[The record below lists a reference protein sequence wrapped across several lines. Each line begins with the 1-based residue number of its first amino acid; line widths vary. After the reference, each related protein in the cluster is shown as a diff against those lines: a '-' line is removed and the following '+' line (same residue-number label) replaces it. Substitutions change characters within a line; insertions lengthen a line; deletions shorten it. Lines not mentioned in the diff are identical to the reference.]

1 MKLKKKS
8 VAAVLT
14 LSMSMGSV
22 LSMVPVFAESAQ
34 QNLALNKTAYV
45 SAEYGTLPRKN
56 LTDGDDDTR
65 WSTESAPTQW
75 AYVDL
80 GQEFEM
86 NKFQMIWE
94 NEGNYASNYNIYV
107 SNDPN
112 NWGEPVLSRTD
123 NKNVISEELL
133 GSKVSGRYVKLEVTA
148 VKGYPN
154 VSCREFKIFN
164 TDEKVQDPSENIA
177 LKKTAVASSE
187 EAASV
192 KAANAVDGNTS
203 SRSSRWGS
211 DVGNGPDWIYVDLGE
226 RMNVNTVKVFWETR
240 KATAYKIQIADTE
253 STPQESDWQT
263 VKEFKDRPKSLTEK
277 IVLDQIYKARYV
289 RLYVDSHTSED
300 PDGGIAWNTISI
312 YELEVYG
319 GNPDEKMSM
328 SDVLNEIQVET
339 PKTGDK
345 KLKVTLPE
353 VEGYTVEYNGTDFE
367 QIIDEDLTIY
377 QPISDKDVKVSFK
390 ITDNDTNDYKF
401 KEIAVTVPGS
411 QKNDETANKAPN
423 VLPELAEWNG
433 GHGNYTVSKGA
444 RIVYKDSSLQKTA
457 EALANDYE
465 DITGK
470 SIAVV
475 KGESKTGDIT
485 LALTKDKSLG
495 LQDEGYLMDIDDS
508 INIKAETTTGAY
520 WATRTILQSIKQ
532 SGNVPCG
539 TTRDYPL
546 YKVRSFILD
555 VGRKTFTMDYLKQI
569 VKQMSWYKMNDF
581 QVHLNDNLIPIESLA
596 DPMTGYSAFRLES
609 DVKKGGNN
617 GLNQQDLTS
626 TDLFYTKKEFKDFIK
641 DSRDYGVDIVPEIDT
656 PAHSL
661 ALTKVRPDLRHGT
674 NGRENDHLALRD
686 KYDES
691 LEFVQSIFDEYMT
704 TSDPIF
710 DEQTTVH
717 VGADE
722 YNADKEAYR
731 RFSDDMLKYVQNS
744 GRTARIWGSLTQCS
758 GKTPVRSKDVQMNL
772 WNFGYANMD
781 QMYEQGYDLINCND
795 AQYYIVPNA
804 GYYYDYLNSNILYN
818 QAINSISGVTIPAG
832 DEQMLGGAIA
842 VWNDMTDYLENGISE
857 YDVYDRLQNAIP
869 LFGAKLWGKGD
880 KTLDQANSLRTT
892 LGDAPGT
899 NFGYEAAKDENGMI
913 AHYDL
918 DNLNQLKGHENIE
931 LASLDSHDALHLLG
945 DTSYA
950 TTSLDTVGLNN
961 DLRVKVKRESSS
973 EEEQILFESSYGSIK
988 AVQKG
993 TGKVGLSREN
1003 HDYSFNYELPVNQ
1016 WVELEFKNRKEVI
1029 DLYVNGQFVDTLGDD
1044 EQANGRPL
1052 KATMMIPMERIGSKE
1067 HAFKGYV
1074 DDIRLGSEKSF
1085 ASTME
1090 LDYLVTSASHIAEE
1104 SQNKQLQEKL
1114 KEAKVALKEYDPN
1127 EQTISTLTD
1136 EIKELVNGIDYKKAN
1151 YTRVDHYLNSIP
1163 KDLSIYTED
1172 SVKNLQFVIDMIQRE
1187 LPKSMQDTVDQYEV
1201 ELTKALTKLQL
1212 KSQVNVNYIDKS
1224 KLTATAS
1231 SYQHDGSDPKN
1242 VLDDNPS
1249 TMWHTDWNLST
1260 PHWIAF
1266 ENKEEMSV
1274 NGLTYVP
1281 RQTGKNGNV
1290 TKYRIEIS
1298 DDGVN
1303 WKTVKEGNLS
1313 SDSSTKVIEFDT
1325 VKTKHLRLYYVEAVN
1340 NNGSAAEIKLH
1351 RADVPADVDGLKDVI
1366 NKAKAMEDIG
1376 YLSTSWNHLQD
1387 TIKAAEGLVNAENPN
1402 ANEIEIMKRQLT
1414 DAMVK
1419 LVLSVDNEKL
1429 KSFVDD
1435 LSNLEQ
1441 KDYTKDS
1448 WKQFQTVLKEAQD
1461 VLSNLDATKDEIND
1475 MYQKLLDAY
1484 NGLVILNDKS
1494 GLTDLISKAD
1504 QLQEKDYTK
1513 DSWKQLVEALTQA
1526 KEVSAKED
1534 ATKEEINEAISNL
1547 EKTMNAL
1554 KKVDSSTKDDNTS
1567 KGNASSKDN
1576 QVITSTTKNDKKQSS
1591 TAKTGDETNIILFVL
1606 MAFMSWLG
1614 IKKVKKEE
1622 L

>member
-1 MKLKKKS
+1 
-8 VAAVLT
+8 
-14 LSMSMGSV
+14 
-22 LSMVPVFAESAQ
+22 MV
-34 QNLALNKTAYV
+34 NL
-45 SAEYGTLPRKN
+45 
-56 LTDGDDDTR
+56 
-65 WSTESAPTQW
+65 
-75 AYVDL
+75 
-80 GQEFEM
+80 
-86 NKFQMIWE
+86 
-94 NEGNYASNYNIYV
+94 
-107 SNDPN
+107 
-112 NWGEPVLSRTD
+112 
-123 NKNVISEELL
+123 
-133 GSKVSGRYVKLEVTA
+133 
-148 VKGYPN
+148 
-154 VSCREFKIFN
+154 
-164 TDEKVQDPSENIA
+164 
-177 LKKTAVASSE
+177 
-187 EAASV
+187 
-192 KAANAVDGNTS
+192 
-203 SRSSRWGS
+203 
-211 DVGNGPDWIYVDLGE
+211 
-226 RMNVNTVKVFWETR
+226 
-240 KATAYKIQIADTE
+240 
-253 STPQESDWQT
+253 
-263 VKEFKDRPKSLTEK
+263 
-277 IVLDQIYKARYV
+277 
-289 RLYVDSHTSED
+289 
-300 PDGGIAWNTISI
+300 
-312 YELEVYG
+312 
-319 GNPDEKMSM
+319 
-328 SDVLNEIQVET
+328 
-339 PKTGDK
+339 
-345 KLKVTLPE
+345 
-353 VEGYTVEYNGTDFE
+353 
-367 QIIDEDLTIY
+367 
-377 QPISDKDVKVSFK
+377 
-390 ITDNDTNDYKF
+390 
-401 KEIAVTVPGS
+401 
-411 QKNDETANKAPN
+411 
-423 VLPELAEWNG
+423 
-433 GHGNYTVSKGA
+433 
-444 RIVYKDSSLQKTA
+444 
-457 EALANDYE
+457 
-465 DITGK
+465 
-470 SIAVV
+470 
-475 KGESKTGDIT
+475 
-485 LALTKDKSLG
+485 
-495 LQDEGYLMDIDDS
+495 
-508 INIKAETTTGAY
+508 
-520 WATRTILQSIKQ
+520 
-532 SGNVPCG
+532 
-539 TTRDYPL
+539 
-546 YKVRSFILD
+546 
-555 VGRKTFTMDYLKQI
+555 
-569 VKQMSWYKMNDF
+569 
-581 QVHLNDNLIPIESLA
+581 
-596 DPMTGYSAFRLES
+596 
-609 DVKKGGNN
+609 
-617 GLNQQDLTS
+617 
-626 TDLFYTKKEFKDFIK
+626 
-641 DSRDYGVDIVPEIDT
+641 
-656 PAHSL
+656 
-661 ALTKVRPDLRHGT
+661 
-674 NGRENDHLALRD
+674 
-686 KYDES
+686 
-691 LEFVQSIFDEYMT
+691 
-704 TSDPIF
+704 
-710 DEQTTVH
+710 
-717 VGADE
+717 
-722 YNADKEAYR
+722 
-731 RFSDDMLKYVQNS
+731 
-744 GRTARIWGSLTQCS
+744 
-758 GKTPVRSKDVQMNL
+758 
-772 WNFGYANMD
+772 
-781 QMYEQGYDLINCND
+781 
-795 AQYYIVPNA
+795 
-804 GYYYDYLNSNILYN
+804 
-818 QAINSISGVTIPAG
+818 
-832 DEQMLGGAIA
+832 
-842 VWNDMTDYLENGISE
+842 
-857 YDVYDRLQNAIP
+857 
-869 LFGAKLWGKGD
+869 
-880 KTLDQANSLRTT
+880 
-892 LGDAPGT
+892 
-899 NFGYEAAKDENGMI
+899 
-913 AHYDL
+913 
-918 DNLNQLKGHENIE
+918 
-931 LASLDSHDALHLLG
+931 
-945 DTSYA
+945 
-950 TTSLDTVGLNN
+950 
-961 DLRVKVKRESSS
+961 
-973 EEEQILFESSYGSIK
+973 
-988 AVQKG
+988 
-993 TGKVGLSREN
+993 
-1003 HDYSFNYELPVNQ
+1003 
-1016 WVELEFKNRKEVI
+1016 
-1029 DLYVNGQFVDTLGDD
+1029 VDTLGDD
-1044 EQANGRPL
+1044 EQVNGRPL

-1172 SVKNLQFVIDMIQRE
+1172 SVKNLQFAIDMIQRE

-1484 NGLVILNDKS
+1484 NGLVTLNDKS

-1567 KGNASSKDN
+1567 KGNTSSKDN
-1576 QVITSTTKNDKKQSS
+1576 QVITSTTKNDKKRSS

>member
-1 MKLKKKS
+1 
-8 VAAVLT
+8 
-14 LSMSMGSV
+14 
-22 LSMVPVFAESAQ
+22 
-34 QNLALNKTAYV
+34 
-45 SAEYGTLPRKN
+45 
-56 LTDGDDDTR
+56 
-65 WSTESAPTQW
+65 
-75 AYVDL
+75 
-80 GQEFEM
+80 
-86 NKFQMIWE
+86 
-94 NEGNYASNYNIYV
+94 
-107 SNDPN
+107 
-112 NWGEPVLSRTD
+112 
-123 NKNVISEELL
+123 
-133 GSKVSGRYVKLEVTA
+133 
-148 VKGYPN
+148 
-154 VSCREFKIFN
+154 
-164 TDEKVQDPSENIA
+164 
-177 LKKTAVASSE
+177 
-187 EAASV
+187 
-192 KAANAVDGNTS
+192 
-203 SRSSRWGS
+203 
-211 DVGNGPDWIYVDLGE
+211 
-226 RMNVNTVKVFWETR
+226 
-240 KATAYKIQIADTE
+240 
-253 STPQESDWQT
+253 
-263 VKEFKDRPKSLTEK
+263 
-277 IVLDQIYKARYV
+277 
-289 RLYVDSHTSED
+289 
-300 PDGGIAWNTISI
+300 
-312 YELEVYG
+312 
-319 GNPDEKMSM
+319 
-328 SDVLNEIQVET
+328 
-339 PKTGDK
+339 
-345 KLKVTLPE
+345 
-353 VEGYTVEYNGTDFE
+353 
-367 QIIDEDLTIY
+367 
-377 QPISDKDVKVSFK
+377 
-390 ITDNDTNDYKF
+390 
-401 KEIAVTVPGS
+401 
-411 QKNDETANKAPN
+411 
-423 VLPELAEWNG
+423 
-433 GHGNYTVSKGA
+433 
-444 RIVYKDSSLQKTA
+444 
-457 EALANDYE
+457 
-465 DITGK
+465 
-470 SIAVV
+470 
-475 KGESKTGDIT
+475 
-485 LALTKDKSLG
+485 
-495 LQDEGYLMDIDDS
+495 
-508 INIKAETTTGAY
+508 
-520 WATRTILQSIKQ
+520 
-532 SGNVPCG
+532 
-539 TTRDYPL
+539 
-546 YKVRSFILD
+546 
-555 VGRKTFTMDYLKQI
+555 
-569 VKQMSWYKMNDF
+569 
-581 QVHLNDNLIPIESLA
+581 
-596 DPMTGYSAFRLES
+596 
-609 DVKKGGNN
+609 
-617 GLNQQDLTS
+617 
-626 TDLFYTKKEFKDFIK
+626 
-641 DSRDYGVDIVPEIDT
+641 
-656 PAHSL
+656 
-661 ALTKVRPDLRHGT
+661 
-674 NGRENDHLALRD
+674 
-686 KYDES
+686 
-691 LEFVQSIFDEYMT
+691 
-704 TSDPIF
+704 
-710 DEQTTVH
+710 
-717 VGADE
+717 
-722 YNADKEAYR
+722 
-731 RFSDDMLKYVQNS
+731 
-744 GRTARIWGSLTQCS
+744 
-758 GKTPVRSKDVQMNL
+758 
-772 WNFGYANMD
+772 
-781 QMYEQGYDLINCND
+781 
-795 AQYYIVPNA
+795 
-804 GYYYDYLNSNILYN
+804 
-818 QAINSISGVTIPAG
+818 
-832 DEQMLGGAIA
+832 
-842 VWNDMTDYLENGISE
+842 
-857 YDVYDRLQNAIP
+857 
-869 LFGAKLWGKGD
+869 
-880 KTLDQANSLRTT
+880 
-892 LGDAPGT
+892 
-899 NFGYEAAKDENGMI
+899 
-913 AHYDL
+913 
-918 DNLNQLKGHENIE
+918 
-931 LASLDSHDALHLLG
+931 
-945 DTSYA
+945 
-950 TTSLDTVGLNN
+950 
-961 DLRVKVKRESSS
+961 
-973 EEEQILFESSYGSIK
+973 
-988 AVQKG
+988 
-993 TGKVGLSREN
+993 
-1003 HDYSFNYELPVNQ
+1003 
-1016 WVELEFKNRKEVI
+1016 
-1029 DLYVNGQFVDTLGDD
+1029 
-1044 EQANGRPL
+1044 
-1052 KATMMIPMERIGSKE
+1052 MERIGSKE

-1127 EQTISTLTD
+1127 EPTISTLID

-1163 KDLSIYTED
+1163 KDLSIYTEN

-1231 SYQHDGSDPKN
+1231 SYQHDGSDHKN

-1325 VKTKHLRLYYVEAVN
+1325 VKTKHLRLYYVEAIN

-1484 NGLVILNDKS
+1484 NGLVTLNDKS

>member
-1 MKLKKKS
+1 
-8 VAAVLT
+8 
-14 LSMSMGSV
+14 
-22 LSMVPVFAESAQ
+22 
-34 QNLALNKTAYV
+34 
-45 SAEYGTLPRKN
+45 
-56 LTDGDDDTR
+56 
-65 WSTESAPTQW
+65 
-75 AYVDL
+75 
-80 GQEFEM
+80 
-86 NKFQMIWE
+86 
-94 NEGNYASNYNIYV
+94 
-107 SNDPN
+107 
-112 NWGEPVLSRTD
+112 
-123 NKNVISEELL
+123 
-133 GSKVSGRYVKLEVTA
+133 
-148 VKGYPN
+148 
-154 VSCREFKIFN
+154 
-164 TDEKVQDPSENIA
+164 
-177 LKKTAVASSE
+177 
-187 EAASV
+187 
-192 KAANAVDGNTS
+192 
-203 SRSSRWGS
+203 
-211 DVGNGPDWIYVDLGE
+211 
-226 RMNVNTVKVFWETR
+226 
-240 KATAYKIQIADTE
+240 
-253 STPQESDWQT
+253 
-263 VKEFKDRPKSLTEK
+263 
-277 IVLDQIYKARYV
+277 
-289 RLYVDSHTSED
+289 
-300 PDGGIAWNTISI
+300 
-312 YELEVYG
+312 
-319 GNPDEKMSM
+319 
-328 SDVLNEIQVET
+328 
-339 PKTGDK
+339 
-345 KLKVTLPE
+345 
-353 VEGYTVEYNGTDFE
+353 
-367 QIIDEDLTIY
+367 
-377 QPISDKDVKVSFK
+377 
-390 ITDNDTNDYKF
+390 
-401 KEIAVTVPGS
+401 
-411 QKNDETANKAPN
+411 
-423 VLPELAEWNG
+423 
-433 GHGNYTVSKGA
+433 
-444 RIVYKDSSLQKTA
+444 
-457 EALANDYE
+457 
-465 DITGK
+465 
-470 SIAVV
+470 
-475 KGESKTGDIT
+475 
-485 LALTKDKSLG
+485 
-495 LQDEGYLMDIDDS
+495 
-508 INIKAETTTGAY
+508 
-520 WATRTILQSIKQ
+520 
-532 SGNVPCG
+532 
-539 TTRDYPL
+539 
-546 YKVRSFILD
+546 
-555 VGRKTFTMDYLKQI
+555 
-569 VKQMSWYKMNDF
+569 
-581 QVHLNDNLIPIESLA
+581 
-596 DPMTGYSAFRLES
+596 
-609 DVKKGGNN
+609 
-617 GLNQQDLTS
+617 
-626 TDLFYTKKEFKDFIK
+626 
-641 DSRDYGVDIVPEIDT
+641 
-656 PAHSL
+656 
-661 ALTKVRPDLRHGT
+661 
-674 NGRENDHLALRD
+674 
-686 KYDES
+686 
-691 LEFVQSIFDEYMT
+691 
-704 TSDPIF
+704 
-710 DEQTTVH
+710 
-717 VGADE
+717 
-722 YNADKEAYR
+722 
-731 RFSDDMLKYVQNS
+731 
-744 GRTARIWGSLTQCS
+744 
-758 GKTPVRSKDVQMNL
+758 
-772 WNFGYANMD
+772 
-781 QMYEQGYDLINCND
+781 
-795 AQYYIVPNA
+795 
-804 GYYYDYLNSNILYN
+804 
-818 QAINSISGVTIPAG
+818 
-832 DEQMLGGAIA
+832 
-842 VWNDMTDYLENGISE
+842 
-857 YDVYDRLQNAIP
+857 
-869 LFGAKLWGKGD
+869 
-880 KTLDQANSLRTT
+880 
-892 LGDAPGT
+892 
-899 NFGYEAAKDENGMI
+899 
-913 AHYDL
+913 
-918 DNLNQLKGHENIE
+918 
-931 LASLDSHDALHLLG
+931 
-945 DTSYA
+945 
-950 TTSLDTVGLNN
+950 
-961 DLRVKVKRESSS
+961 
-973 EEEQILFESSYGSIK
+973 
-988 AVQKG
+988 
-993 TGKVGLSREN
+993 
-1003 HDYSFNYELPVNQ
+1003 
-1016 WVELEFKNRKEVI
+1016 
-1029 DLYVNGQFVDTLGDD
+1029 
-1044 EQANGRPL
+1044 
-1052 KATMMIPMERIGSKE
+1052 MERIGSKE

-1127 EQTISTLTD
+1127 EQTILTLTD

-1172 SVKNLQFVIDMIQRE
+1172 SVKNLQFAIDMIQRE

-1325 VKTKHLRLYYVEAVN
+1325 VKTKHLRLYYVEAIN

-1484 NGLVILNDKS
+1484 NGLVTLNDKS

>member
-1 MKLKKKS
+1 
-8 VAAVLT
+8 
-14 LSMSMGSV
+14 
-22 LSMVPVFAESAQ
+22 
-34 QNLALNKTAYV
+34 
-45 SAEYGTLPRKN
+45 
-56 LTDGDDDTR
+56 
-65 WSTESAPTQW
+65 
-75 AYVDL
+75 
-80 GQEFEM
+80 
-86 NKFQMIWE
+86 
-94 NEGNYASNYNIYV
+94 
-107 SNDPN
+107 
-112 NWGEPVLSRTD
+112 
-123 NKNVISEELL
+123 
-133 GSKVSGRYVKLEVTA
+133 
-148 VKGYPN
+148 
-154 VSCREFKIFN
+154 
-164 TDEKVQDPSENIA
+164 
-177 LKKTAVASSE
+177 
-187 EAASV
+187 
-192 KAANAVDGNTS
+192 
-203 SRSSRWGS
+203 
-211 DVGNGPDWIYVDLGE
+211 
-226 RMNVNTVKVFWETR
+226 
-240 KATAYKIQIADTE
+240 
-253 STPQESDWQT
+253 
-263 VKEFKDRPKSLTEK
+263 
-277 IVLDQIYKARYV
+277 
-289 RLYVDSHTSED
+289 
-300 PDGGIAWNTISI
+300 
-312 YELEVYG
+312 
-319 GNPDEKMSM
+319 
-328 SDVLNEIQVET
+328 
-339 PKTGDK
+339 
-345 KLKVTLPE
+345 
-353 VEGYTVEYNGTDFE
+353 
-367 QIIDEDLTIY
+367 
-377 QPISDKDVKVSFK
+377 
-390 ITDNDTNDYKF
+390 
-401 KEIAVTVPGS
+401 
-411 QKNDETANKAPN
+411 
-423 VLPELAEWNG
+423 
-433 GHGNYTVSKGA
+433 
-444 RIVYKDSSLQKTA
+444 
-457 EALANDYE
+457 
-465 DITGK
+465 
-470 SIAVV
+470 
-475 KGESKTGDIT
+475 
-485 LALTKDKSLG
+485 
-495 LQDEGYLMDIDDS
+495 
-508 INIKAETTTGAY
+508 
-520 WATRTILQSIKQ
+520 
-532 SGNVPCG
+532 
-539 TTRDYPL
+539 
-546 YKVRSFILD
+546 
-555 VGRKTFTMDYLKQI
+555 
-569 VKQMSWYKMNDF
+569 
-581 QVHLNDNLIPIESLA
+581 
-596 DPMTGYSAFRLES
+596 
-609 DVKKGGNN
+609 
-617 GLNQQDLTS
+617 
-626 TDLFYTKKEFKDFIK
+626 
-641 DSRDYGVDIVPEIDT
+641 
-656 PAHSL
+656 
-661 ALTKVRPDLRHGT
+661 
-674 NGRENDHLALRD
+674 
-686 KYDES
+686 
-691 LEFVQSIFDEYMT
+691 
-704 TSDPIF
+704 
-710 DEQTTVH
+710 
-717 VGADE
+717 
-722 YNADKEAYR
+722 
-731 RFSDDMLKYVQNS
+731 
-744 GRTARIWGSLTQCS
+744 
-758 GKTPVRSKDVQMNL
+758 
-772 WNFGYANMD
+772 
-781 QMYEQGYDLINCND
+781 
-795 AQYYIVPNA
+795 
-804 GYYYDYLNSNILYN
+804 
-818 QAINSISGVTIPAG
+818 
-832 DEQMLGGAIA
+832 
-842 VWNDMTDYLENGISE
+842 
-857 YDVYDRLQNAIP
+857 
-869 LFGAKLWGKGD
+869 
-880 KTLDQANSLRTT
+880 
-892 LGDAPGT
+892 
-899 NFGYEAAKDENGMI
+899 
-913 AHYDL
+913 
-918 DNLNQLKGHENIE
+918 
-931 LASLDSHDALHLLG
+931 
-945 DTSYA
+945 
-950 TTSLDTVGLNN
+950 
-961 DLRVKVKRESSS
+961 
-973 EEEQILFESSYGSIK
+973 
-988 AVQKG
+988 
-993 TGKVGLSREN
+993 
-1003 HDYSFNYELPVNQ
+1003 
-1016 WVELEFKNRKEVI
+1016 
-1029 DLYVNGQFVDTLGDD
+1029 
-1044 EQANGRPL
+1044 
-1052 KATMMIPMERIGSKE
+1052 MERIGSKE

-1376 YLSTSWNHLQD
+1376 YLSTSWNYLQD

-1484 NGLVILNDKS
+1484 NGLVTLNDKS

-1554 KKVDSSTKDDNTS
+1554 KKVDSSNKDDNTS

>member
-1 MKLKKKS
+1 
-8 VAAVLT
+8 
-14 LSMSMGSV
+14 
-22 LSMVPVFAESAQ
+22 
-34 QNLALNKTAYV
+34 
-45 SAEYGTLPRKN
+45 
-56 LTDGDDDTR
+56 
-65 WSTESAPTQW
+65 
-75 AYVDL
+75 
-80 GQEFEM
+80 
-86 NKFQMIWE
+86 
-94 NEGNYASNYNIYV
+94 
-107 SNDPN
+107 
-112 NWGEPVLSRTD
+112 
-123 NKNVISEELL
+123 
-133 GSKVSGRYVKLEVTA
+133 
-148 VKGYPN
+148 
-154 VSCREFKIFN
+154 
-164 TDEKVQDPSENIA
+164 
-177 LKKTAVASSE
+177 
-187 EAASV
+187 
-192 KAANAVDGNTS
+192 
-203 SRSSRWGS
+203 
-211 DVGNGPDWIYVDLGE
+211 
-226 RMNVNTVKVFWETR
+226 
-240 KATAYKIQIADTE
+240 
-253 STPQESDWQT
+253 
-263 VKEFKDRPKSLTEK
+263 
-277 IVLDQIYKARYV
+277 
-289 RLYVDSHTSED
+289 
-300 PDGGIAWNTISI
+300 
-312 YELEVYG
+312 
-319 GNPDEKMSM
+319 
-328 SDVLNEIQVET
+328 
-339 PKTGDK
+339 
-345 KLKVTLPE
+345 
-353 VEGYTVEYNGTDFE
+353 
-367 QIIDEDLTIY
+367 
-377 QPISDKDVKVSFK
+377 
-390 ITDNDTNDYKF
+390 
-401 KEIAVTVPGS
+401 
-411 QKNDETANKAPN
+411 
-423 VLPELAEWNG
+423 
-433 GHGNYTVSKGA
+433 
-444 RIVYKDSSLQKTA
+444 
-457 EALANDYE
+457 
-465 DITGK
+465 
-470 SIAVV
+470 
-475 KGESKTGDIT
+475 
-485 LALTKDKSLG
+485 
-495 LQDEGYLMDIDDS
+495 
-508 INIKAETTTGAY
+508 
-520 WATRTILQSIKQ
+520 
-532 SGNVPCG
+532 
-539 TTRDYPL
+539 
-546 YKVRSFILD
+546 
-555 VGRKTFTMDYLKQI
+555 
-569 VKQMSWYKMNDF
+569 
-581 QVHLNDNLIPIESLA
+581 
-596 DPMTGYSAFRLES
+596 
-609 DVKKGGNN
+609 
-617 GLNQQDLTS
+617 
-626 TDLFYTKKEFKDFIK
+626 
-641 DSRDYGVDIVPEIDT
+641 
-656 PAHSL
+656 
-661 ALTKVRPDLRHGT
+661 
-674 NGRENDHLALRD
+674 
-686 KYDES
+686 
-691 LEFVQSIFDEYMT
+691 
-704 TSDPIF
+704 
-710 DEQTTVH
+710 
-717 VGADE
+717 
-722 YNADKEAYR
+722 
-731 RFSDDMLKYVQNS
+731 
-744 GRTARIWGSLTQCS
+744 
-758 GKTPVRSKDVQMNL
+758 
-772 WNFGYANMD
+772 
-781 QMYEQGYDLINCND
+781 
-795 AQYYIVPNA
+795 
-804 GYYYDYLNSNILYN
+804 
-818 QAINSISGVTIPAG
+818 
-832 DEQMLGGAIA
+832 
-842 VWNDMTDYLENGISE
+842 
-857 YDVYDRLQNAIP
+857 
-869 LFGAKLWGKGD
+869 
-880 KTLDQANSLRTT
+880 
-892 LGDAPGT
+892 
-899 NFGYEAAKDENGMI
+899 
-913 AHYDL
+913 
-918 DNLNQLKGHENIE
+918 
-931 LASLDSHDALHLLG
+931 
-945 DTSYA
+945 
-950 TTSLDTVGLNN
+950 
-961 DLRVKVKRESSS
+961 
-973 EEEQILFESSYGSIK
+973 
-988 AVQKG
+988 
-993 TGKVGLSREN
+993 
-1003 HDYSFNYELPVNQ
+1003 
-1016 WVELEFKNRKEVI
+1016 
-1029 DLYVNGQFVDTLGDD
+1029 
-1044 EQANGRPL
+1044 
-1052 KATMMIPMERIGSKE
+1052 MMIPMERIGSKE

-1172 SVKNLQFVIDMIQRE
+1172 SVKNLQFAIDMIQRE

-1313 SDSSTKVIEFDT
+1313 SDSSTKAIEFDT

-1387 TIKAAEGLVNAENPN
+1387 TIQAAEGLVNAENPN

>member
-1 MKLKKKS
+1 
-8 VAAVLT
+8 
-14 LSMSMGSV
+14 
-22 LSMVPVFAESAQ
+22 
-34 QNLALNKTAYV
+34 
-45 SAEYGTLPRKN
+45 
-56 LTDGDDDTR
+56 
-65 WSTESAPTQW
+65 
-75 AYVDL
+75 
-80 GQEFEM
+80 
-86 NKFQMIWE
+86 
-94 NEGNYASNYNIYV
+94 
-107 SNDPN
+107 
-112 NWGEPVLSRTD
+112 
-123 NKNVISEELL
+123 
-133 GSKVSGRYVKLEVTA
+133 
-148 VKGYPN
+148 
-154 VSCREFKIFN
+154 
-164 TDEKVQDPSENIA
+164 
-177 LKKTAVASSE
+177 
-187 EAASV
+187 
-192 KAANAVDGNTS
+192 
-203 SRSSRWGS
+203 
-211 DVGNGPDWIYVDLGE
+211 
-226 RMNVNTVKVFWETR
+226 
-240 KATAYKIQIADTE
+240 
-253 STPQESDWQT
+253 
-263 VKEFKDRPKSLTEK
+263 
-277 IVLDQIYKARYV
+277 
-289 RLYVDSHTSED
+289 
-300 PDGGIAWNTISI
+300 
-312 YELEVYG
+312 
-319 GNPDEKMSM
+319 
-328 SDVLNEIQVET
+328 
-339 PKTGDK
+339 
-345 KLKVTLPE
+345 
-353 VEGYTVEYNGTDFE
+353 
-367 QIIDEDLTIY
+367 
-377 QPISDKDVKVSFK
+377 
-390 ITDNDTNDYKF
+390 
-401 KEIAVTVPGS
+401 
-411 QKNDETANKAPN
+411 
-423 VLPELAEWNG
+423 
-433 GHGNYTVSKGA
+433 
-444 RIVYKDSSLQKTA
+444 
-457 EALANDYE
+457 
-465 DITGK
+465 
-470 SIAVV
+470 
-475 KGESKTGDIT
+475 
-485 LALTKDKSLG
+485 
-495 LQDEGYLMDIDDS
+495 
-508 INIKAETTTGAY
+508 
-520 WATRTILQSIKQ
+520 
-532 SGNVPCG
+532 
-539 TTRDYPL
+539 
-546 YKVRSFILD
+546 
-555 VGRKTFTMDYLKQI
+555 
-569 VKQMSWYKMNDF
+569 
-581 QVHLNDNLIPIESLA
+581 
-596 DPMTGYSAFRLES
+596 
-609 DVKKGGNN
+609 
-617 GLNQQDLTS
+617 
-626 TDLFYTKKEFKDFIK
+626 
-641 DSRDYGVDIVPEIDT
+641 
-656 PAHSL
+656 
-661 ALTKVRPDLRHGT
+661 
-674 NGRENDHLALRD
+674 
-686 KYDES
+686 
-691 LEFVQSIFDEYMT
+691 
-704 TSDPIF
+704 
-710 DEQTTVH
+710 
-717 VGADE
+717 
-722 YNADKEAYR
+722 
-731 RFSDDMLKYVQNS
+731 
-744 GRTARIWGSLTQCS
+744 
-758 GKTPVRSKDVQMNL
+758 
-772 WNFGYANMD
+772 
-781 QMYEQGYDLINCND
+781 
-795 AQYYIVPNA
+795 
-804 GYYYDYLNSNILYN
+804 
-818 QAINSISGVTIPAG
+818 
-832 DEQMLGGAIA
+832 
-842 VWNDMTDYLENGISE
+842 
-857 YDVYDRLQNAIP
+857 
-869 LFGAKLWGKGD
+869 
-880 KTLDQANSLRTT
+880 
-892 LGDAPGT
+892 
-899 NFGYEAAKDENGMI
+899 
-913 AHYDL
+913 
-918 DNLNQLKGHENIE
+918 
-931 LASLDSHDALHLLG
+931 
-945 DTSYA
+945 
-950 TTSLDTVGLNN
+950 
-961 DLRVKVKRESSS
+961 
-973 EEEQILFESSYGSIK
+973 
-988 AVQKG
+988 
-993 TGKVGLSREN
+993 
-1003 HDYSFNYELPVNQ
+1003 
-1016 WVELEFKNRKEVI
+1016 
-1029 DLYVNGQFVDTLGDD
+1029 
-1044 EQANGRPL
+1044 
-1052 KATMMIPMERIGSKE
+1052 MMIPFERIGSKE

-1074 DDIRLGSEKSF
+1074 DDIRLGTQKTY

-1090 LDYLVTSASHIAEE
+1090 LDYLVTSASYIADE
-1104 SQNKQLQEKL
+1104 SQNKQLQEKI
-1114 KEAKVALKEYDPN
+1114 KEAKVILKEYDPN

-1484 NGLVILNDKS
+1484 NGLVTLNDKS

-1534 ATKEEINEAISNL
+1534 ATKEEINEAIFNL

-1567 KGNASSKDN
+1567 KGNTSSKDN

>member
-1 MKLKKKS
+1 M
-8 VAAVLT
+8 
-14 LSMSMGSV
+14 
-22 LSMVPVFAESAQ
+22 
-34 QNLALNKTAYV
+34 
-45 SAEYGTLPRKN
+45 
-56 LTDGDDDTR
+56 
-65 WSTESAPTQW
+65 
-75 AYVDL
+75 
-80 GQEFEM
+80 
-86 NKFQMIWE
+86 
-94 NEGNYASNYNIYV
+94 
-107 SNDPN
+107 
-112 NWGEPVLSRTD
+112 
-123 NKNVISEELL
+123 
-133 GSKVSGRYVKLEVTA
+133 
-148 VKGYPN
+148 
-154 VSCREFKIFN
+154 
-164 TDEKVQDPSENIA
+164 
-177 LKKTAVASSE
+177 
-187 EAASV
+187 
-192 KAANAVDGNTS
+192 
-203 SRSSRWGS
+203 
-211 DVGNGPDWIYVDLGE
+211 
-226 RMNVNTVKVFWETR
+226 
-240 KATAYKIQIADTE
+240 
-253 STPQESDWQT
+253 
-263 VKEFKDRPKSLTEK
+263 
-277 IVLDQIYKARYV
+277 
-289 RLYVDSHTSED
+289 
-300 PDGGIAWNTISI
+300 
-312 YELEVYG
+312 
-319 GNPDEKMSM
+319 
-328 SDVLNEIQVET
+328 
-339 PKTGDK
+339 
-345 KLKVTLPE
+345 
-353 VEGYTVEYNGTDFE
+353 
-367 QIIDEDLTIY
+367 
-377 QPISDKDVKVSFK
+377 
-390 ITDNDTNDYKF
+390 
-401 KEIAVTVPGS
+401 
-411 QKNDETANKAPN
+411 
-423 VLPELAEWNG
+423 
-433 GHGNYTVSKGA
+433 
-444 RIVYKDSSLQKTA
+444 
-457 EALANDYE
+457 
-465 DITGK
+465 
-470 SIAVV
+470 
-475 KGESKTGDIT
+475 
-485 LALTKDKSLG
+485 
-495 LQDEGYLMDIDDS
+495 
-508 INIKAETTTGAY
+508 
-520 WATRTILQSIKQ
+520 
-532 SGNVPCG
+532 
-539 TTRDYPL
+539 
-546 YKVRSFILD
+546 
-555 VGRKTFTMDYLKQI
+555 TF
-569 VKQMSWYKMNDF
+569 
-581 QVHLNDNLIPIESLA
+581 
-596 DPMTGYSAFRLES
+596 
-609 DVKKGGNN
+609 
-617 GLNQQDLTS
+617 
-626 TDLFYTKKEFKDFIK
+626 
-641 DSRDYGVDIVPEIDT
+641 
-656 PAHSL
+656 
-661 ALTKVRPDLRHGT
+661 
-674 NGRENDHLALRD
+674 
-686 KYDES
+686 
-691 LEFVQSIFDEYMT
+691 
-704 TSDPIF
+704 
-710 DEQTTVH
+710 
-717 VGADE
+717 
-722 YNADKEAYR
+722 
-731 RFSDDMLKYVQNS
+731 
-744 GRTARIWGSLTQCS
+744 
-758 GKTPVRSKDVQMNL
+758 
-772 WNFGYANMD
+772 
-781 QMYEQGYDLINCND
+781 
-795 AQYYIVPNA
+795 
-804 GYYYDYLNSNILYN
+804 
-818 QAINSISGVTIPAG
+818 
-832 DEQMLGGAIA
+832 
-842 VWNDMTDYLENGISE
+842 
-857 YDVYDRLQNAIP
+857 
-869 LFGAKLWGKGD
+869 
-880 KTLDQANSLRTT
+880 
-892 LGDAPGT
+892 
-899 NFGYEAAKDENGMI
+899 
-913 AHYDL
+913 
-918 DNLNQLKGHENIE
+918 
-931 LASLDSHDALHLLG
+931 
-945 DTSYA
+945 
-950 TTSLDTVGLNN
+950 
-961 DLRVKVKRESSS
+961 SS

-1567 KGNASSKDN
+1567 KGNTSSKDN
-1576 QVITSTTKNDKKQSS
+1576 QVITSTTKNDKKRSS

-1622 L
+1622 SLILLIFIKAFSRRHS

>member
-1 MKLKKKS
+1 
-8 VAAVLT
+8 
-14 LSMSMGSV
+14 
-22 LSMVPVFAESAQ
+22 
-34 QNLALNKTAYV
+34 
-45 SAEYGTLPRKN
+45 
-56 LTDGDDDTR
+56 
-65 WSTESAPTQW
+65 
-75 AYVDL
+75 
-80 GQEFEM
+80 
-86 NKFQMIWE
+86 
-94 NEGNYASNYNIYV
+94 
-107 SNDPN
+107 
-112 NWGEPVLSRTD
+112 
-123 NKNVISEELL
+123 
-133 GSKVSGRYVKLEVTA
+133 
-148 VKGYPN
+148 
-154 VSCREFKIFN
+154 
-164 TDEKVQDPSENIA
+164 
-177 LKKTAVASSE
+177 
-187 EAASV
+187 
-192 KAANAVDGNTS
+192 
-203 SRSSRWGS
+203 
-211 DVGNGPDWIYVDLGE
+211 
-226 RMNVNTVKVFWETR
+226 
-240 KATAYKIQIADTE
+240 
-253 STPQESDWQT
+253 
-263 VKEFKDRPKSLTEK
+263 
-277 IVLDQIYKARYV
+277 
-289 RLYVDSHTSED
+289 
-300 PDGGIAWNTISI
+300 
-312 YELEVYG
+312 
-319 GNPDEKMSM
+319 
-328 SDVLNEIQVET
+328 
-339 PKTGDK
+339 
-345 KLKVTLPE
+345 
-353 VEGYTVEYNGTDFE
+353 
-367 QIIDEDLTIY
+367 
-377 QPISDKDVKVSFK
+377 
-390 ITDNDTNDYKF
+390 
-401 KEIAVTVPGS
+401 
-411 QKNDETANKAPN
+411 
-423 VLPELAEWNG
+423 
-433 GHGNYTVSKGA
+433 
-444 RIVYKDSSLQKTA
+444 
-457 EALANDYE
+457 
-465 DITGK
+465 
-470 SIAVV
+470 
-475 KGESKTGDIT
+475 
-485 LALTKDKSLG
+485 
-495 LQDEGYLMDIDDS
+495 
-508 INIKAETTTGAY
+508 
-520 WATRTILQSIKQ
+520 
-532 SGNVPCG
+532 
-539 TTRDYPL
+539 
-546 YKVRSFILD
+546 
-555 VGRKTFTMDYLKQI
+555 
-569 VKQMSWYKMNDF
+569 
-581 QVHLNDNLIPIESLA
+581 
-596 DPMTGYSAFRLES
+596 
-609 DVKKGGNN
+609 
-617 GLNQQDLTS
+617 
-626 TDLFYTKKEFKDFIK
+626 
-641 DSRDYGVDIVPEIDT
+641 
-656 PAHSL
+656 
-661 ALTKVRPDLRHGT
+661 
-674 NGRENDHLALRD
+674 
-686 KYDES
+686 
-691 LEFVQSIFDEYMT
+691 
-704 TSDPIF
+704 
-710 DEQTTVH
+710 
-717 VGADE
+717 
-722 YNADKEAYR
+722 
-731 RFSDDMLKYVQNS
+731 
-744 GRTARIWGSLTQCS
+744 
-758 GKTPVRSKDVQMNL
+758 
-772 WNFGYANMD
+772 
-781 QMYEQGYDLINCND
+781 
-795 AQYYIVPNA
+795 
-804 GYYYDYLNSNILYN
+804 
-818 QAINSISGVTIPAG
+818 
-832 DEQMLGGAIA
+832 
-842 VWNDMTDYLENGISE
+842 
-857 YDVYDRLQNAIP
+857 
-869 LFGAKLWGKGD
+869 
-880 KTLDQANSLRTT
+880 
-892 LGDAPGT
+892 
-899 NFGYEAAKDENGMI
+899 
-913 AHYDL
+913 
-918 DNLNQLKGHENIE
+918 
-931 LASLDSHDALHLLG
+931 
-945 DTSYA
+945 
-950 TTSLDTVGLNN
+950 
-961 DLRVKVKRESSS
+961 
-973 EEEQILFESSYGSIK
+973 
-988 AVQKG
+988 
-993 TGKVGLSREN
+993 
-1003 HDYSFNYELPVNQ
+1003 
-1016 WVELEFKNRKEVI
+1016 
-1029 DLYVNGQFVDTLGDD
+1029 
-1044 EQANGRPL
+1044 
-1052 KATMMIPMERIGSKE
+1052 MIPMERIGSKE

-1387 TIKAAEGLVNAENPN
+1387 SIKAAEGLVNAENPN

-1484 NGLVILNDKS
+1484 NGLVTLNDKS

>member
-1 MKLKKKS
+1 
-8 VAAVLT
+8 
-14 LSMSMGSV
+14 
-22 LSMVPVFAESAQ
+22 
-34 QNLALNKTAYV
+34 
-45 SAEYGTLPRKN
+45 
-56 LTDGDDDTR
+56 
-65 WSTESAPTQW
+65 
-75 AYVDL
+75 
-80 GQEFEM
+80 
-86 NKFQMIWE
+86 
-94 NEGNYASNYNIYV
+94 
-107 SNDPN
+107 
-112 NWGEPVLSRTD
+112 
-123 NKNVISEELL
+123 
-133 GSKVSGRYVKLEVTA
+133 
-148 VKGYPN
+148 
-154 VSCREFKIFN
+154 
-164 TDEKVQDPSENIA
+164 
-177 LKKTAVASSE
+177 
-187 EAASV
+187 
-192 KAANAVDGNTS
+192 
-203 SRSSRWGS
+203 
-211 DVGNGPDWIYVDLGE
+211 
-226 RMNVNTVKVFWETR
+226 
-240 KATAYKIQIADTE
+240 
-253 STPQESDWQT
+253 
-263 VKEFKDRPKSLTEK
+263 
-277 IVLDQIYKARYV
+277 
-289 RLYVDSHTSED
+289 
-300 PDGGIAWNTISI
+300 
-312 YELEVYG
+312 
-319 GNPDEKMSM
+319 
-328 SDVLNEIQVET
+328 
-339 PKTGDK
+339 
-345 KLKVTLPE
+345 
-353 VEGYTVEYNGTDFE
+353 
-367 QIIDEDLTIY
+367 
-377 QPISDKDVKVSFK
+377 
-390 ITDNDTNDYKF
+390 
-401 KEIAVTVPGS
+401 
-411 QKNDETANKAPN
+411 
-423 VLPELAEWNG
+423 
-433 GHGNYTVSKGA
+433 
-444 RIVYKDSSLQKTA
+444 
-457 EALANDYE
+457 
-465 DITGK
+465 
-470 SIAVV
+470 
-475 KGESKTGDIT
+475 
-485 LALTKDKSLG
+485 
-495 LQDEGYLMDIDDS
+495 
-508 INIKAETTTGAY
+508 
-520 WATRTILQSIKQ
+520 
-532 SGNVPCG
+532 
-539 TTRDYPL
+539 
-546 YKVRSFILD
+546 
-555 VGRKTFTMDYLKQI
+555 
-569 VKQMSWYKMNDF
+569 
-581 QVHLNDNLIPIESLA
+581 
-596 DPMTGYSAFRLES
+596 
-609 DVKKGGNN
+609 
-617 GLNQQDLTS
+617 
-626 TDLFYTKKEFKDFIK
+626 
-641 DSRDYGVDIVPEIDT
+641 
-656 PAHSL
+656 
-661 ALTKVRPDLRHGT
+661 
-674 NGRENDHLALRD
+674 
-686 KYDES
+686 
-691 LEFVQSIFDEYMT
+691 
-704 TSDPIF
+704 
-710 DEQTTVH
+710 
-717 VGADE
+717 
-722 YNADKEAYR
+722 
-731 RFSDDMLKYVQNS
+731 
-744 GRTARIWGSLTQCS
+744 
-758 GKTPVRSKDVQMNL
+758 
-772 WNFGYANMD
+772 
-781 QMYEQGYDLINCND
+781 
-795 AQYYIVPNA
+795 
-804 GYYYDYLNSNILYN
+804 
-818 QAINSISGVTIPAG
+818 
-832 DEQMLGGAIA
+832 
-842 VWNDMTDYLENGISE
+842 
-857 YDVYDRLQNAIP
+857 
-869 LFGAKLWGKGD
+869 
-880 KTLDQANSLRTT
+880 
-892 LGDAPGT
+892 
-899 NFGYEAAKDENGMI
+899 
-913 AHYDL
+913 
-918 DNLNQLKGHENIE
+918 
-931 LASLDSHDALHLLG
+931 
-945 DTSYA
+945 
-950 TTSLDTVGLNN
+950 
-961 DLRVKVKRESSS
+961 
-973 EEEQILFESSYGSIK
+973 
-988 AVQKG
+988 
-993 TGKVGLSREN
+993 
-1003 HDYSFNYELPVNQ
+1003 
-1016 WVELEFKNRKEVI
+1016 
-1029 DLYVNGQFVDTLGDD
+1029 
-1044 EQANGRPL
+1044 
-1052 KATMMIPMERIGSKE
+1052 MERIGSKE

-1127 EQTISTLTD
+1127 EQTILTLTD

-1172 SVKNLQFVIDMIQRE
+1172 SVKNLQFAIDMIQRE

-1249 TMWHTDWNLST
+1249 TMWHTDWNLPT

-1351 RADVPADVDGLKDVI
+1351 RADIPADVDGLKDVI

-1387 TIKAAEGLVNAENPN
+1387 TIKAAEGLVNAENPD

-1419 LVLSVDNEKL
+1419 LVLSVDNEQL

-1567 KGNASSKDN
+1567 KGNTSSKDN

>member
-1 MKLKKKS
+1 
-8 VAAVLT
+8 
-14 LSMSMGSV
+14 
-22 LSMVPVFAESAQ
+22 
-34 QNLALNKTAYV
+34 
-45 SAEYGTLPRKN
+45 
-56 LTDGDDDTR
+56 
-65 WSTESAPTQW
+65 
-75 AYVDL
+75 
-80 GQEFEM
+80 
-86 NKFQMIWE
+86 
-94 NEGNYASNYNIYV
+94 
-107 SNDPN
+107 
-112 NWGEPVLSRTD
+112 
-123 NKNVISEELL
+123 
-133 GSKVSGRYVKLEVTA
+133 
-148 VKGYPN
+148 
-154 VSCREFKIFN
+154 
-164 TDEKVQDPSENIA
+164 
-177 LKKTAVASSE
+177 
-187 EAASV
+187 
-192 KAANAVDGNTS
+192 
-203 SRSSRWGS
+203 
-211 DVGNGPDWIYVDLGE
+211 
-226 RMNVNTVKVFWETR
+226 
-240 KATAYKIQIADTE
+240 
-253 STPQESDWQT
+253 
-263 VKEFKDRPKSLTEK
+263 
-277 IVLDQIYKARYV
+277 
-289 RLYVDSHTSED
+289 
-300 PDGGIAWNTISI
+300 
-312 YELEVYG
+312 
-319 GNPDEKMSM
+319 
-328 SDVLNEIQVET
+328 
-339 PKTGDK
+339 
-345 KLKVTLPE
+345 
-353 VEGYTVEYNGTDFE
+353 
-367 QIIDEDLTIY
+367 
-377 QPISDKDVKVSFK
+377 
-390 ITDNDTNDYKF
+390 
-401 KEIAVTVPGS
+401 
-411 QKNDETANKAPN
+411 
-423 VLPELAEWNG
+423 
-433 GHGNYTVSKGA
+433 
-444 RIVYKDSSLQKTA
+444 
-457 EALANDYE
+457 
-465 DITGK
+465 
-470 SIAVV
+470 
-475 KGESKTGDIT
+475 
-485 LALTKDKSLG
+485 
-495 LQDEGYLMDIDDS
+495 
-508 INIKAETTTGAY
+508 
-520 WATRTILQSIKQ
+520 
-532 SGNVPCG
+532 
-539 TTRDYPL
+539 
-546 YKVRSFILD
+546 
-555 VGRKTFTMDYLKQI
+555 
-569 VKQMSWYKMNDF
+569 
-581 QVHLNDNLIPIESLA
+581 
-596 DPMTGYSAFRLES
+596 
-609 DVKKGGNN
+609 
-617 GLNQQDLTS
+617 
-626 TDLFYTKKEFKDFIK
+626 
-641 DSRDYGVDIVPEIDT
+641 
-656 PAHSL
+656 
-661 ALTKVRPDLRHGT
+661 
-674 NGRENDHLALRD
+674 
-686 KYDES
+686 
-691 LEFVQSIFDEYMT
+691 
-704 TSDPIF
+704 
-710 DEQTTVH
+710 
-717 VGADE
+717 
-722 YNADKEAYR
+722 
-731 RFSDDMLKYVQNS
+731 
-744 GRTARIWGSLTQCS
+744 
-758 GKTPVRSKDVQMNL
+758 
-772 WNFGYANMD
+772 
-781 QMYEQGYDLINCND
+781 
-795 AQYYIVPNA
+795 
-804 GYYYDYLNSNILYN
+804 
-818 QAINSISGVTIPAG
+818 
-832 DEQMLGGAIA
+832 
-842 VWNDMTDYLENGISE
+842 
-857 YDVYDRLQNAIP
+857 
-869 LFGAKLWGKGD
+869 
-880 KTLDQANSLRTT
+880 
-892 LGDAPGT
+892 
-899 NFGYEAAKDENGMI
+899 
-913 AHYDL
+913 
-918 DNLNQLKGHENIE
+918 
-931 LASLDSHDALHLLG
+931 
-945 DTSYA
+945 
-950 TTSLDTVGLNN
+950 
-961 DLRVKVKRESSS
+961 
-973 EEEQILFESSYGSIK
+973 
-988 AVQKG
+988 
-993 TGKVGLSREN
+993 
-1003 HDYSFNYELPVNQ
+1003 
-1016 WVELEFKNRKEVI
+1016 
-1029 DLYVNGQFVDTLGDD
+1029 
-1044 EQANGRPL
+1044 
-1052 KATMMIPMERIGSKE
+1052 MERIGSKE

-1163 KDLSIYTED
+1163 KDLSIYTEN
-1172 SVKNLQFVIDMIQRE
+1172 SVKDLQFVIDMIQRE

-1567 KGNASSKDN
+1567 KGNTSSKDN

>member
-1 MKLKKKS
+1 
-8 VAAVLT
+8 
-14 LSMSMGSV
+14 
-22 LSMVPVFAESAQ
+22 
-34 QNLALNKTAYV
+34 
-45 SAEYGTLPRKN
+45 
-56 LTDGDDDTR
+56 
-65 WSTESAPTQW
+65 
-75 AYVDL
+75 
-80 GQEFEM
+80 
-86 NKFQMIWE
+86 
-94 NEGNYASNYNIYV
+94 
-107 SNDPN
+107 
-112 NWGEPVLSRTD
+112 
-123 NKNVISEELL
+123 
-133 GSKVSGRYVKLEVTA
+133 
-148 VKGYPN
+148 
-154 VSCREFKIFN
+154 
-164 TDEKVQDPSENIA
+164 
-177 LKKTAVASSE
+177 
-187 EAASV
+187 
-192 KAANAVDGNTS
+192 
-203 SRSSRWGS
+203 
-211 DVGNGPDWIYVDLGE
+211 
-226 RMNVNTVKVFWETR
+226 
-240 KATAYKIQIADTE
+240 
-253 STPQESDWQT
+253 
-263 VKEFKDRPKSLTEK
+263 
-277 IVLDQIYKARYV
+277 
-289 RLYVDSHTSED
+289 
-300 PDGGIAWNTISI
+300 
-312 YELEVYG
+312 
-319 GNPDEKMSM
+319 
-328 SDVLNEIQVET
+328 
-339 PKTGDK
+339 
-345 KLKVTLPE
+345 
-353 VEGYTVEYNGTDFE
+353 
-367 QIIDEDLTIY
+367 
-377 QPISDKDVKVSFK
+377 
-390 ITDNDTNDYKF
+390 
-401 KEIAVTVPGS
+401 
-411 QKNDETANKAPN
+411 
-423 VLPELAEWNG
+423 
-433 GHGNYTVSKGA
+433 
-444 RIVYKDSSLQKTA
+444 
-457 EALANDYE
+457 
-465 DITGK
+465 
-470 SIAVV
+470 
-475 KGESKTGDIT
+475 
-485 LALTKDKSLG
+485 
-495 LQDEGYLMDIDDS
+495 
-508 INIKAETTTGAY
+508 
-520 WATRTILQSIKQ
+520 
-532 SGNVPCG
+532 
-539 TTRDYPL
+539 
-546 YKVRSFILD
+546 
-555 VGRKTFTMDYLKQI
+555 
-569 VKQMSWYKMNDF
+569 
-581 QVHLNDNLIPIESLA
+581 
-596 DPMTGYSAFRLES
+596 
-609 DVKKGGNN
+609 
-617 GLNQQDLTS
+617 
-626 TDLFYTKKEFKDFIK
+626 
-641 DSRDYGVDIVPEIDT
+641 
-656 PAHSL
+656 
-661 ALTKVRPDLRHGT
+661 
-674 NGRENDHLALRD
+674 
-686 KYDES
+686 
-691 LEFVQSIFDEYMT
+691 
-704 TSDPIF
+704 
-710 DEQTTVH
+710 
-717 VGADE
+717 
-722 YNADKEAYR
+722 
-731 RFSDDMLKYVQNS
+731 
-744 GRTARIWGSLTQCS
+744 
-758 GKTPVRSKDVQMNL
+758 
-772 WNFGYANMD
+772 
-781 QMYEQGYDLINCND
+781 
-795 AQYYIVPNA
+795 
-804 GYYYDYLNSNILYN
+804 
-818 QAINSISGVTIPAG
+818 
-832 DEQMLGGAIA
+832 
-842 VWNDMTDYLENGISE
+842 
-857 YDVYDRLQNAIP
+857 
-869 LFGAKLWGKGD
+869 
-880 KTLDQANSLRTT
+880 
-892 LGDAPGT
+892 
-899 NFGYEAAKDENGMI
+899 
-913 AHYDL
+913 
-918 DNLNQLKGHENIE
+918 
-931 LASLDSHDALHLLG
+931 
-945 DTSYA
+945 
-950 TTSLDTVGLNN
+950 
-961 DLRVKVKRESSS
+961 
-973 EEEQILFESSYGSIK
+973 
-988 AVQKG
+988 
-993 TGKVGLSREN
+993 
-1003 HDYSFNYELPVNQ
+1003 
-1016 WVELEFKNRKEVI
+1016 
-1029 DLYVNGQFVDTLGDD
+1029 
-1044 EQANGRPL
+1044 
-1052 KATMMIPMERIGSKE
+1052 MERIGSKE

-1127 EQTISTLTD
+1127 EQTISTLID

-1163 KDLSIYTED
+1163 KDLSIYTEG

-1484 NGLVILNDKS
+1484 NGLVTLNDKS

-1567 KGNASSKDN
+1567 KGNTSSKDN
-1576 QVITSTTKNDKKQSS
+1576 QVITSTTKNDKKRSS